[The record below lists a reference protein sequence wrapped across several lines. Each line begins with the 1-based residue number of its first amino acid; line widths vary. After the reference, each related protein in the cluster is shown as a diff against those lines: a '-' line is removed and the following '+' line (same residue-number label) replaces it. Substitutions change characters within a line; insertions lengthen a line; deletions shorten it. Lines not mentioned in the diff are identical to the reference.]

1 MLTSVF
7 HEDWLLWP
15 EPITQHAS
23 AHWSVQ
29 LGVQWGH
36 CKPPLWRGRGQ
47 GQSPMETLVCFIYPR
62 FWNSF
67 SMHHLVTKFFFNYQI
82 IAQKC
87 WMLKQGMKTVLNLF
101 EPVHCLSFFS
111 FNSDLMHFIQ
121 FRPSAI
127 SFPKFRSLMLMSKWP
142 WKQVWI
148 LCLCSRPLLII
159 YAKIKGL
166 VSNVDYQ

>member
-1 MLTSVF
+1 MK
-7 HEDWLLWP
+7 EWLLWP

-47 GQSPMETLVCFIYPR
+47 GQSAMETLVISLIPGFEIVFPCITWLP
-62 FWNSF
+62 NI
-67 SMHHLVTKFFFNYQI
+67 FFNYQI
-82 IAQKC
+82 IAQRC
-87 WMLKQGMKTVLNLF
+87 LMLKQGIKTMLNLF
-101 EPVHCLSFFS
+101 EPVQCLSFFS

-127 SFPKFRSLMLMSKWP
+127 SFPRFRSLLLMSEWP
-142 WKQVWI
+142 WKQVWT
-148 LCLCSRPLLII
+148 LFVCSRPLLTID
-159 YAKIKGL
+159 AKIKGL
-166 VSNVDYQ
+166 VSNVDY